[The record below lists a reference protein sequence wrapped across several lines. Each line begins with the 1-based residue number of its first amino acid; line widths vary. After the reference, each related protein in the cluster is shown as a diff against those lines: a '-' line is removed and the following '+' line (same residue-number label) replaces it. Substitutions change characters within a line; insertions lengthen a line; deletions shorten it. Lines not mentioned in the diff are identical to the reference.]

1 MQSDQLLNMAAH
13 DVYSYRCS
21 SSPCDWPVNILEAR
35 WREREHLFMNHV
47 YIRKREDKSF
57 RCVQRCKTIATRGGI
72 VLIVSSEFSA
82 FQPSSVWYS
91 PCAGDRPFEFNLRV
105 LRVTNYDRLDAR
117 IRNEL

>member
-1 MQSDQLLNMAAH
+1 MNRLYIQ
-13 DVYSYRCS
+13 
-21 SSPCDWPVNILEAR
+21 
-35 WREREHLFMNHV
+35 EREG
-47 YIRKREDKSF
+47 ESF
-57 RCVQRCKTIATRGGI
+57 QCVRRYNTIAKRGGI